1 MPLKYYCD
9 FCDKKF
15 FDSPA
20 ARKRHVNGA
29 SHQRIRRQWYATF
42 ESPEASEGRD
52 VYAGADRR
60 IRDQGKEGEN
70 RKGLCAELLKR
81 GLCSRGSH
89 CPFVSSHSAMIA
101 SGAIV
106 SVESPPYANVHAG
119 KASYMPPSVEVFL
132 NNSQTMIPHHN
143 TISSHSSYEHAPQWG

>member
-15 FDSPA
+15 VDSPA
-20 ARKRHVNGA
+20 ARKRHVNSA

-42 ESPEASEGRD
+42 ESTEASEGRD
-52 VYAGADRR
+52 VYAGADSRV
-60 IRDQGKEGEN
+60 RDQRKKEGEN
-70 RKGLCAELLKR
+70 RKELCAELLKR

-101 SGAIV
+101 SGAMAT
-106 SVESPPYANVHAG
+106 VESPYANLTQL
-119 KASYMPPSVEVFL
+119 M
-132 NNSQTMIPHHN
+132 
-143 TISSHSSYEHAPQWG
+143 